1 MMESRRPTLVLTK
14 QASFGD
20 SAINVRAYKHLRRSS
35 SLNDLSLFQGNHG
48 SLEKIVHIDHPAKKV
63 EDDEVSKID
72 STNNVGQRQEEW
84 HSENARLKERLI
96 VERNSR
102 LKAESVL
109 EEANA
114 RLLIAESLFEESAE
128 KISNLIS
135 NKKKDKTRIRALKLE
150 LKAGRKRE
158 AALLAE
164 QNQQQSSF
172 DFFKVRCLLILED
185 SYF

>member
-1 MMESRRPTLVLTK
+1 MIS
-14 QASFGD
+14 
-20 SAINVRAYKHLRRSS
+20 
-35 SLNDLSLFQGNHG
+35 
-48 SLEKIVHIDHPAKKV
+48 
-63 EDDEVSKID
+63 
-72 STNNVGQRQEEW
+72 
-84 HSENARLKERLI
+84 
-96 VERNSR
+96 
-102 LKAESVL
+102 
-109 EEANA
+109 
-114 RLLIAESLFEESAE
+114 ESLFEESAE

-135 NKKKDKTRIRALKLE
+135 NQKKDKTRIRALKLE

>member
-14 QASFGD
+14 RASFGD
-20 SAINVRAYKHLRRSS
+20 SAINVRAYKPLRRSS
-35 SLNDLSLFQGNHG
+35 SLNDFSQFQSNHS
-48 SLEKIVHIDHPAKKV
+48 SLEKVVHIDHAAKKV
-63 EDDEVSKID
+63 EDDEISRID
-72 STNNVGQRQEEW
+72 NTNNVGQKEEEL
-84 HSENARLKERLI
+84 HSENARFKEQLI
-96 VERNSR
+96 VERNGR

-109 EEANA
+109 EGSKA
-114 RLLIAESLFEESAE
+114 RLLISESLFEESAE

-135 NKKKDKTRIRALKLE
+135 NQKKDKTRIRALKLE

-172 DFFKVRCLLILED
+172 YFFKVRCLSSLED
-185 SYF
+185 S